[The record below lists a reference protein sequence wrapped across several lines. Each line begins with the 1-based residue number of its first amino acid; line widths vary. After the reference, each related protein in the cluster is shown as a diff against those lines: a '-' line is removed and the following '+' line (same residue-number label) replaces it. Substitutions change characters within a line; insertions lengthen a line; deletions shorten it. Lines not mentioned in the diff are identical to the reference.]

1 MVILLAVIFVLCL
14 IFGGSNTTPGEDPEE
29 GEDIMNVLNTI
40 DGTDDTYDGYGGT
53 EEEIIAVLDD
63 ILGNN

>member
-1 MVILLAVIFVLCL
+1 MVILLAVIFVLYL

-29 GEDIMNVLNTI
+29 GNAIMNVLNDI